1 MCEVCRI
8 SPDGERIVLYEPEG
22 GKGIQPDQTPP
33 PLPQQG
39 TDQIFSFENLPE
51 KHWKKYMYAYKFVDL
66 IRAKTPKVT
75 YYTDK
80 AKCLLMENL
89 VDFEACFFEGGK
101 VTRSTADGITI
112 IDSTGTKY
120 TTRDE
125 NDCENLPA
133 PIEWLWSYSQE
144 SRNQCTLL
152 ERTLS
157 NLPGNNNFP
166 IIVGRRPISS
176 QNGKENRTQ
185 TIMVI

>member
-1 MCEVCRI
+1 MCRI
-8 SPDGERIVLYEPEG
+8 SPDGERIVFYEPEG

-101 VTRSTADGITI
+101 VTQSTAEGITI
-112 IDSTGTKY
+112 IDSSGMKY
-120 TTRDE
+120 TT
-125 NDCENLPA
+125 NDHNECDNLP
-133 PIEWLWSYSQE
+133 PTMELLWSYSQDA
-144 SRNQCTLL
+144 RNQCVLL
-152 ERTLS
+152 ECTLS
-157 NLPGNNNFP
+157 KLPGSNNFP
-166 IIVGRRPISS
+166 IIVGRRPISA
-176 QNGKENRTQ
+176 QACKENQ
-185 TIMVI
+185 SQAVMVNI